1 MYALLASERSTFKDQ
16 ALRDALT
23 GVGNRRGYEAH
34 MNARIQALHRGEIQ
48 HMGLLVVDVD
58 NFKSYNDAFGHEA
71 GDRALVRVAETIAL
85 SLGRTDD
92 AVFRYGG
99 EEFAIVVTFRDTDG
113 LRHLAERIR
122 NAVWHLNISHPSTAF
137 RRVTV
142 SIGVGVAPATD
153 AAAIDLFNEADRAL
167 YASKNNGRN
176 CATIQ
181 QLPIPSS

>member
-1 MYALLASERSTFKDQ
+1 
-16 ALRDALT
+16 
-23 GVGNRRGYEAH
+23 
-34 MNARIQALHRGEIQ
+34 MNARIQALHRGEIA

-71 GDRALVRVAETIAL
+71 GDRALVRVAEAIAQ
-85 SLGRTDD
+85 SVGRTDD

-99 EEFAIVVTFRDTDG
+99 EEFAVVVTFRDTEG

-122 NAVWHLNISHPSTAF
+122 LAVWNLDIAHPSTAF

-153 AAAIDLFNEADRAL
+153 AAAIDIFNEADRAL
-167 YASKNNGRN
+167 YASKSNGRN
-176 CATIQ
+176 CATMQ
-181 QLPIPSS
+181 QAPLPSA